1 MASGNTAFNEMAT
14 TGRPGIRKLDG
25 ARRLHVTF
33 SRKNSIKRD
42 EIIPPSG
49 VTSSS
54 RPRRSAMHRREVNVL
69 SKIYAPMG
77 EEQEWPREL

>member
-1 MASGNTAFNEMAT
+1 MPIYESAT
-14 TGRPGIRKLDG
+14 TRQAGIRNFDG

-42 EIIPPSG
+42 EIISPSG
-49 VTSSS
+49 VTSSP
-54 RPRRSAMHRREVNVL
+54 RGRRRSAKDLREVNVL
-69 SKIYAPMG
+69 SKIYAPTG